1 MAARPNAPKTP
12 TPGSSASSGKQPA
25 RSLDEEMKEAEDS
38 DEELDFTKKVYG
50 NLQKRI
56 EKNNNDIAHMQ
67 AMFNDAVT
75 ELENKN
81 QLANKLQQEVHTLR
95 AAANI
100 IQTPMDGREKLKLNS
115 PITYDGTPGLLKG
128 FLIQVKNYQNFHQ
141 GNFRNGTERV
151 IHAATFL
158 RGRALQWFEPF
169 LEEYLNNETL
179 DHCSSE
185 VRDIFANFQGFEDA
199 LKSLFQDPDGSRQAE
214 RDLAHLRQTK
224 SATAYAAEFRRLCAQ
239 LKLTEDT
246 KIFMFYNNLKDEV
259 KDEIIKL
266 DRPEDFLQ
274 YAELAIKIDNR
285 LYERRKEKGEKRAP
299 ANSAKKYQWQPQ
311 QRFQQNHPQRN
322 GQAERPR
329 GNYWQNNQ
337 NRNSTA
343 YGHHSGPMDLS
354 VAQKDNKT
362 RDFKCYNCDKPGHM
376 ARECRQPKK
385 QRFQPV
391 PEKGRQINIANKD
404 IPHASLSWTACYD
417 DNCLTHQDGKKQ
429 SGWYPKTPRTLAMTR
444 SGYEKTGI
452 CKTPEEHQRQCVD
465 VLRQACGI
473 ATYQKI
479 PDARKGLKKDDTP
492 EEKGT
497 TQEQPRTLAMMR
509 RGSNQKLTRKINEQ
523 LDEMLQA
530 GQLEEVRRPALQ
542 GLVAPGGKIE
552 ITTLNQ
558 VAANN
563 PRDPR
568 TWTPQQRKAYE
579 HAASDHPEGPDGLDY
594 DSEETPDYRIT
605 PSQYYETYIASSSE
619 EESPEPPKRPEYQII
634 HLKSDN
640 QSVQFHGTAYKKNH
654 PPTPLVPGD
663 HPLLNPSH
671 EDHEDLFW
679 AECLD
684 DNCRRHKKGKKEFYF
699 YPRRYTKEPI
709 QDVYLNKQLPFWTM
723 RYYGEGNI
731 ATFTPDPEYPMSC
744 YNDDKG
750 WRECEHDECLIHSK
764 AKAKA
769 WRKAQ
774 KEAQQSKN

>member
-1 MAARPNAPKTP
+1 MAARPNAPKAP

-56 EKNNNDIAHMQ
+56 EKNNNDIAQMQ

-75 ELENKN
+75 ELESKN

-115 PITYDGTPGLLKG
+115 PITYDGTLGLLKG
-128 FLIQVKNYQNFHQ
+128 FLI
-141 GNFRNGTERV
+141 
-151 IHAATFL
+151 
-158 RGRALQWFEPF
+158 QWFEPF

-259 KDEIIKL
+259 KDEIVKL

-337 NRNSTA
+337 NRSSTA

-404 IPHASLSWTACYD
+404 TPYASLSWTACYD
-417 DNCLTHQDGKKQ
+417 DNCLTH
-429 SGWYPKTPRTLAMTR
+429 
-444 SGYEKTGI
+444 
-452 CKTPEEHQRQCVD
+452 
-465 VLRQACGI
+465 
-473 ATYQKI
+473 
-479 PDARKGLKKDDTP
+479 
-492 EEKGT
+492 
-497 TQEQPRTLAMMR
+497 
-509 RGSNQKLTRKINEQ
+509 
-523 LDEMLQA
+523 
-530 GQLEEVRRPALQ
+530 
-542 GLVAPGGKIE
+542 
-552 ITTLNQ
+552 
-558 VAANN
+558 
-563 PRDPR
+563 
-568 TWTPQQRKAYE
+568 
-579 HAASDHPEGPDGLDY
+579 
-594 DSEETPDYRIT
+594 
-605 PSQYYETYIASSSE
+605 
-619 EESPEPPKRPEYQII
+619 
-634 HLKSDN
+634 
-640 QSVQFHGTAYKKNH
+640 
-654 PPTPLVPGD
+654 
-663 HPLLNPSH
+663 
-671 EDHEDLFW
+671 
-679 AECLD
+679 
-684 DNCRRHKKGKKEFYF
+684 
-699 YPRRYTKEPI
+699 
-709 QDVYLNKQLPFWTM
+709 
-723 RYYGEGNI
+723 
-731 ATFTPDPEYPMSC
+731 
-744 YNDDKG
+744 
-750 WRECEHDECLIHSK
+750 
-764 AKAKA
+764 
-769 WRKAQ
+769 
-774 KEAQQSKN
+774 